1 MCSLFG
7 RLLSDM
13 WKVTKGLKYPDFTD
27 LLCPPGGKK
36 SVLHFTQSLMGNFV
50 SPDST
55 VCSLD
60 SPQDTGCQFLLILG
74 LKNIISI
81 LIIDIFRCWSWYIK
95 KAIHRYFTWIITSS
109 TRKSISGFLA
119 LAWCGHSMRIWVLFS
134 ISWQPLGKY
143 GEISVFNLLV
153 KYLSLLWPLLSLRRA

>member
-60 SPQDTGCQFLLILG
+60 SPQNTGCQFLLILG

-109 TRKSISGFLA
+109 N
-119 LAWCGHSMRIWVLFS
+119 GHKQEWPNGGNDSL
-134 ISWQPLGKY
+134 
-143 GEISVFNLLV
+143 NLRNA
-153 KYLSLLWPLLSLRRA
+153 KLSPKINIPR